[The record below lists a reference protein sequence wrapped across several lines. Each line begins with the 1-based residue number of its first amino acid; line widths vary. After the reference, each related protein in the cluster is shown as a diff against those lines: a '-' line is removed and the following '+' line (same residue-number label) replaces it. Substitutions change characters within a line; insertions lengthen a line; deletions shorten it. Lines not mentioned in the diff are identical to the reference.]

1 MTMKDLIPFMNLAET
16 RFQDAAINTIIPLRK
31 AHESMY
37 HLKAKASISISSL
50 DHNELM
56 LEVSSL
62 LAKKPFEP

>member
-1 MTMKDLIPFMNLAET
+1 MKDLIPFMNLAET
-16 RFQDAAINTIIPLRK
+16 RFQDAALNTIIPLRK
-31 AHESMY
+31 AHASMY